1 MAAGIASCCA
11 VLSLSASSPAA
22 VRFAEPA
29 GVTVGSCT
37 QSAPCDLQFA
47 VETVAQ
53 PNDEVVV
60 TPGTYALGAGNLAI
74 GDSGL
79 DLHGQAGRPRPLITS
94 SAALSGVNVPVPAT
108 VRHLRIEFTGA
119 LYGIN
124 LAPGSG
130 EALAEGLIV
139 RASGAGAC
147 RLGNAAIRDSVCRA
161 NPAAPGTDALVMA
174 GTGSSSNASATATN
188 VTAVTGP
195 TFTGSE
201 TYGIYVA
208 AQSASLVLQGKNVI
222 AGGVDGDVRVET
234 SGSGS
239 PSAAAFL
246 IHSSF
251 SAATGAGPGT
261 EFLPVPGANGNQTA
275 EPQFVDLAAGDFHQ
289 APGSPTINAGTA
301 GSGLGST
308 DLDGEPRVQGSAPDI
323 GADEFTQTP
332 PPPPPPPAVTA
343 PPAEPPVVEADRSAP
358 GISGASLARRR
369 FRVGTTL
376 RFTLSEHAGGDA
388 HAPAPAVRTACPAP
402 REDALRQADQEA
414 PPQAQLHPLHARRHS
429 CSQQPGG
436 QHEPSV
442 QPPLR
447 PAHAAPRPL
456 QVAPVRRRPVRQPLR
471 DNGPQPCDPASTPG
485 LNERGALRSY
495 ARLPSWSRSS
505 SRAPMPSLRKMLRM
519 CASTVLRVMNRAC
532 AISRLPWP

>member
-11 VLSLSASSPAA
+11 VLSLPASSPAA

-130 EALAEGLIV
+130 EARAEGLIV

-246 IHSSF
+246 IHSNF

-323 GADEFTQTP
+323 GADEFTQAP

-343 PPAEPPVVEADRSAP
+343 PPAEPPVVEPDRSAP

-376 RFTLSEHAGGDA
+376 RFTLSEHAEVTLTLQ
-388 HAPAPAVRTACPAP
+388 H
-402 REDALRQADQEA
+402 RQSGRRV
-414 PPQAQLHPLHARRHS
+414 RRHGKTRCVKPTRKLRRKRS
-429 CSQQPGG
+429 CTRYTRAGTVAHSSPAGSTSLPFSRRFG
-436 QHEPSV
+436 PRM
-442 QPPLR
+442 LR
-447 PAHAAPRPL
+447 PGRYRLRLSAADPSGNRSGTTDLSLAILPPR
-456 QVAPVRRRPVRQPLR
+456 
-471 DNGPQPCDPASTPG
+471 GG
-485 LNERGALRSY
+485 
-495 ARLPSWSRSS
+495 
-505 SRAPMPSLRKMLRM
+505 
-519 CASTVLRVMNRAC
+519 
-532 AISRLPWP
+532 